1 MRTAK
6 GADGAPSATTKSSV
20 LVEEVAEV
28 AKVAEGEKS
37 LTIHILTQIYGK
49 LWG

>member
-1 MRTAK
+1 MRAAK

-20 LVEEVAEV
+20 LVEKV